1 MPEASD
7 KRAILRQNLKDAGCN
22 LDMIR
27 RCEVLAQSEKQDELM
42 QILSLHRRAL
52 LDAVHENERRIDCWD
67 YLVYQ
72 LEKQGKNTTHMRRNC
87 SWKKN

>member
-7 KRAILRQNLKDAGCN
+7 KQAILRENLKDAGCD

-27 RCEVLAQSEKQDELM
+27 RCEALAQSEKQGELM
-42 QILSLHRRAL
+42 WVLSLHRRAL
-52 LDAVHENERRIDCWD
+52 LDAVHENERRIDCLD

-72 LEKQGKNTTHMRRNC
+72 LEKQ
-87 SWKKN
+87 SKKIKQ